1 MRINSLRC
9 VGCRVCMPYCPVE
22 AIKYQDTEK
31 KCMIDEDKCVECYVC
46 YRAGICRKEAFEI
59 VPLGWPRILRHTL
72 SSPRKVQKSQLE
84 TGIGGRGTE
93 EMKTNDVTG
102 RYRFGDVG
110 FTIDVG
116 RPGGGT
122 RLEEVEKIAVA
133 ISRIGV
139 EFEPLNPL
147 SFLMSDIR
155 TGKLRDDVKK
165 ERVLSSIIE
174 FRTSIDKL
182 PLVLDVLRDVAK
194 EVDTVFSVGCISRV
208 NSDGSIP
215 IKEALDRI
223 GVPYRPNGKVNIGLG
238 KPKRKIALLSAR

>member
-1 MRINSLRC
+1 MRINSGKC
-9 VGCRVCMPYCPVE
+9 VGCRTCLSYCPVE
-22 AIKYQDTEK
+22 AITYQVKEK
-31 KCMIDEDKCVECYVC
+31 KCAIDEDLCVECYVC
-46 YRAGICRKEAFEI
+46 YRAKVCPKEAFEM
-59 VPLGWPRILRHTL
+59 VPLEWPRIIRHIL

-116 RPGGGT
+116 RPGLGT
-122 RLEEVEKIAVA
+122 RLQEAEKIAMA

-147 SFLMSDIR
+147 SFLMIDR
-155 TGKLRDDVKK
+155 QTGKLREDVRK

-174 FRTSIDKL
+174 FKTSIDKL

-194 EVDTVFSVGCISRV
+194 QIDTVFSVGCICRV
-208 NSDGSIP
+208 NEDGTIP
-215 IKEALDRI
+215 IKNALDKI
-223 GVPYRPNGKVNIGLG
+223 GVSYRPNGKVNIGLG
-238 KPKRKIALLSAR
+238 KSKHKRSFA

>member
-1 MRINSLRC
+1 
-9 VGCRVCMPYCPVE
+9 MPYCPVE
-22 AIKYQDTEK
+22 AIKYQGNEK
-31 KCMIDEDKCVECYVC
+31 KCVIDEDRCVECYVC
-46 YRAGICRKEAFEI
+46 YRAKICPKEAFEM
-59 VPLGWPRILRHTL
+59 VLLGWPRIIRHTF

-102 RYRFGDVG
+102 RYRFGDAG

-116 RPGGGT
+116 RPGVGT
-122 RLEEVEKIAVA
+122 RLEEAEKIAMA

-147 SFLMSDIR
+147 SFLMSDKQ

-165 ERVLSSIIE
+165 ERVLSCIIE
-174 FRTSIDKL
+174 FKTSIDKL
-182 PLVLDVLRDVAK
+182 PLVLDVLRNVANQ
-194 EVDTVFSVGCISRV
+194 VDTVFSVGCICRV
-208 NSDGSIP
+208 NDDGTIP
-215 IKEALDRI
+215 IKEALERI

-238 KPKRKIALLSAR
+238 KPKRKRKIVSHNIPHEDNA